1 MDERAAFKTIGHAI
15 RHRFY
20 VLIAILALFLIGAGV
35 ASVIRPP
42 VYQGTAVLRV
52 DERINASQGFDLAL
66 QAGELLSAHF
76 IQSATSQPVLQRAC
90 SGPNL
95 AKTPLPSL
103 TCTATSL
110 ALRVSANTTRG
121 GANWIAVSVTA
132 SSAADAAA
140 LADAV
145 AYAMMDQNAADI
157 DQLIAPTREYL
168 QNELTRINTEIA
180 TVQANLAKV
189 PPSPLTSPATT
200 AEQTH
205 LTLLQSE
212 YGSTY
217 DKLQALATEQQRLSG
232 SLTLVQTASPPV
244 KPIDPDP
251 LRYLAIALVAG
262 LCIGLAAVVLLDR
275 FDDRLFETE
284 ALSQAAGTRLVIA
297 VSHKD
302 ALTARAEPYALA
314 RANLLAQHPHMRK
327 LLVVAASR
335 RDLVR
340 PIAAGLG
347 LAGVKAGQKVL
358 VVDADANTYV
368 MQQQHGMNGSRMTIV
383 SAPPD
388 PDVRIANE
396 AAGQEDDKY
405 DLTIMS
411 APSPDR
417 DSTAV
422 SLARTVDLAIV
433 VATAKTTRSSDV
445 RRTAEALR
453 LAGIQVVAS
462 IFATDA
468 AKEAPAEPETPAKE
482 VYEVAAN
489 QYRLPT
495 WRGPTGS

>member
-1 MDERAAFKTIGHAI
+1 
-15 RHRFY
+15 
-20 VLIAILALFLIGAGV
+20 
-35 ASVIRPP
+35 
-42 VYQGTAVLRV
+42 
-52 DERINASQGFDLAL
+52 
-66 QAGELLSAHF
+66 
-76 IQSATSQPVLQRAC
+76 
-90 SGPNL
+90 
-95 AKTPLPSL
+95 
-103 TCTATSL
+103 
-110 ALRVSANTTRG
+110 
-121 GANWIAVSVTA
+121 
-132 SSAADAAA
+132 
-140 LADAV
+140 
-145 AYAMMDQNAADI
+145 
-157 DQLIAPTREYL
+157 
-168 QNELTRINTEIA
+168 
-180 TVQANLAKV
+180 
-189 PPSPLTSPATT
+189 
-200 AEQTH
+200 
-205 LTLLQSE
+205 
-212 YGSTY
+212 
-217 DKLQALATEQQRLSG
+217 
-232 SLTLVQTASPPV
+232 
-244 KPIDPDP
+244 
-251 LRYLAIALVAG
+251 
-262 LCIGLAAVVLLDR
+262 
-275 FDDRLFETE
+275 
-284 ALSQAAGTRLVIA
+284 
-297 VSHKD
+297 
-302 ALTARAEPYALA
+302 
-314 RANLLAQHPHMRK
+314 MRK

-335 RDLVR
+335 RDRVR